1 MKYSVKEI
9 RLAGLSCKWAK
20 TQDGAPIIVGNTPKC
35 KSYYIDALMWKRA
48 QEVGIMQAFEEG
60 TALGEIFSI
69 TI

>member
-20 TQDGAPIIVGNTPKC
+20 TQGGAPIIVGNTTQS

-48 QEVGIMQAFEEG
+48 QVVGIMQAFEEH
-60 TALGEIFSI
+60 TALGEIFSF
-69 TI
+69 